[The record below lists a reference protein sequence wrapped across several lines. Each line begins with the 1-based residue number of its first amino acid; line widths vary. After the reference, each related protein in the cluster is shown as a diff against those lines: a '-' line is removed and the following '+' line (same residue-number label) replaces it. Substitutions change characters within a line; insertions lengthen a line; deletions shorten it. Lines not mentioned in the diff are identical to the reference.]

1 MNLVGINAET
11 YQSGN
16 IAVFYEVTE
25 LNPVD
30 ERSDGVE
37 GETEEQGE
45 RGFLCWPRAATE
57 GLQKDGGAEEDRD
70 HGQMEPLIVREA
82 GEVVDDHPHVSPV
95 ESHHDGD
102 VVQPLPGRPGAV
114 AGHRVE
120 QRTGHHTGLAG
131 QRVLN
136 GLMT

>member
-1 MNLVGINAET
+1 M
-11 YQSGN
+11 
-16 IAVFYEVTE
+16 
-25 LNPVD
+25 D

-37 GETEEQGE
+37 GETQEQGE
-45 RGFLCWPRAATE
+45 RGFLCWARAATE
-57 GLQKDGGAEEDRD
+57 GLQEDGGAEEDRD

-82 GEVVDDHPHVSPV
+82 GEVVDDHPHVCPI

-102 VVQPLPGRPGAV
+102 VVQLLPGRPGGV

-131 QRVLN
+131 QRVLVLN
-136 GLMT
+136 GLMA